1 MFLTPESQIMR
12 WGHIVLVSIIFF
24 VGGGKQ
30 AFAIKPSP
38 PLNLS
43 LTSRNL
49 PDGQT
54 ELTLQ
59 AIASVAIDKLDL
71 SIVLPASLDLASGG
85 LQWEGAIASGEKKEI
100 RVLVRTLANIPSNV
114 IGKALVYFSHGGTTP
129 ARGTTPASGSLTQ
142 QTSLLLN
149 APKEKP
155 LPPSKPPIL
164 RKQGRDTI
172 LEFRSK

>member
-1 MFLTPESQIMR
+1 MFVTPESQIMR
-12 WGHIVLVSIIFF
+12 WGRIVLVSIIFF
-24 VGGGKQ
+24 VGGAQQ
-30 AFAIKPSP
+30 AFAIKASP

-43 LTSRNL
+43 LTSKNL

-59 AIASVAIDKLDL
+59 ATASVTIDKVDL

-85 LQWEGAIASGEKKEI
+85 LKWEGAIAVGEKKEI

-114 IGKALVYFSHGGTTP
+114 IGKAFVYFSH
-129 ARGTTPASGSLTQ
+129 SGSLTQ
-142 QTSLLLN
+142 QVSLLLN

-155 LPPSKPPIL
+155 SPPSKPPQL

>member
-1 MFLTPESQIMR
+1 MFLMPESQIMR
-12 WGHIVLVSIIFF
+12 WGRIVLVSIIFF

-30 AFAIKPSP
+30 AFAIKASP

-43 LTSRNL
+43 LASRNL

-59 AIASVAIDKLDL
+59 AIASVTIDKVDL

-85 LQWEGAIASGEKKEI
+85 LEWGGAMAVGEKKEI

-129 ARGTTPASGSLTQ
+129 ASESLTQ
-142 QTSLLLN
+142 RVSLLLN

-155 LPPSKPPIL
+155 SPPSKPPQL